1 MNMGKIILV
10 GATKGGVGKSVSSY
24 NLAYSLASE
33 GKTVLAVDF
42 DSQANLSTCFGI
54 EDPAAV
60 PVTIGHLMM
69 TQIDDEELP
78 EPSEYI
84 QSRNGVDF
92 IPASMVLSAVDAK
105 LRLEMGAERMLA
117 NILEP
122 LRDAYDY
129 IIIDTCP
136 ALGAL
141 TINALA
147 AADSVVITVNPQL
160 LAMKGLQEFLKTIKK
175 IKSRINPKLE
185 VEGILL
191 TMCEARTNLCK
202 VISEQLTD
210 TFEGQIRIFNS
221 KIPNTVKV
229 GESVYYSEPLL
240 EYAPQTKACQAYL
253 DLGKELIAY
262 ENKSA

>member
-1 MNMGKIILV
+1 MGKIILI

-24 NLAYSLASE
+24 NLVYSLAKL
-33 GKTVLAVDF
+33 GKKVLAVDF
-42 DSQANLSTCFGI
+42 DSQANLTTCFRV

-69 TQIDDEELP
+69 AQMDEEEMP
-78 EPSEYI
+78 DASEYI
-84 QSRNGVDF
+84 MCRNGVDF
-92 IPASMVLSAVDAK
+92 IPSSMVLSTVDAK
-105 LRLEMGAERMLA
+105 LRLEMGAEKMIS

-122 LRDAYDY
+122 FRDSYDY
-129 IIIDTCP
+129 VVIDTCP

-147 AADSVVITVNPQL
+147 AADGVVITVNPQF
-160 LAMKGLQEFLKTIKK
+160 LAMMGLQDFLKTIKK
-175 IKSRINPKLE
+175 IKSRINPRLE

-191 TMCEARTNLCK
+191 TMCDARTNLCK
-202 VISEQLTD
+202 VISEQVTD
-210 TFEGQIRIFNS
+210 TFEGQIRIFKS

-240 EYAPQTKACQAYL
+240 EYAPETKACKA
-253 DLGKELIAY
+253 
-262 ENKSA
+262 